1 MKRAMVLVV
10 VLFACG
16 KSEKSE
22 PAKETTS
29 SGPAKPA
36 ETAKPTVDVGEKKKK
51 FCKRVDRDALA
62 KLFEIE
68 SLTTTGGGT
77 LIKGGGEPPSLACSY
92 YEGSKTDG
100 GVSFGFSFKGTDK
113 LEKPETLGKF
123 TWESYDGFGQPA
135 LIGRAK
141 DGEIHLATVAKKVL
155 VHSDLEHPKLQPAD
169 VEKRL
174 VEATK
179 AVIAQLPDD
188 ANVELQ

>member
-1 MKRAMVLVV
+1 MKHLVLVV
-10 VLFACG
+10 ALASCG

-22 PAKETTS
+22 PAKTD
-29 SGPAKPA
+29 PKPA
-36 ETAKPTVDVGEKKKK
+36 ADKPVDKPTVDVSDKKKR
-51 FCKRVDRDALA
+51 FCKRLDRDALA

-77 LIKGGGEPPSLACSY
+77 LIKGGGEPASLGCSY

-100 GVSFGFSFKGTDK
+100 GVSFGVSFKATDK
-113 LEKPETLGKF
+113 LDKPETLGRF
-123 TWESYDGFGQPA
+123 TWETYDGFGSPA
-135 LIGRAK
+135 MIGRAK
-141 DGEIHLATVAKKVL
+141 DGQIHLATVAKKVL
-155 VHSDLEHPKLQPAD
+155 VHSNLGHPKLSPAD

-188 ANVELQ
+188 GTTEIQ